1 MEHAPNLISVSARWR
16 WPPQFQLAVA
26 WKGIINQATLSHEG
40 GEKRVM
46 MPNYVDGANDGA
58 DDAANY
64 DHANNYGYVSAE
76 HDDHSAETHCT
87 FNNELC

>member
-26 WKGIINQATLSHEG
+26 WQGIINQATLSHES

>member
-1 MEHAPNLISVSARWR
+1 MKNAPNLISVSARWR
-16 WPPQFQLAVA
+16 LPPSSRWRGTESTIRQ
-26 WKGIINQATLSHEG
+26 
-40 GEKRVM
+40 EKRVT

-64 DHANNYGYVSAE
+64 DFANNYGYVSAE

-87 FNNELC
+87 FSN

>member
-1 MEHAPNLISVSARWR
+1 
-16 WPPQFQLAVA
+16 
-26 WKGIINQATLSHEG
+26 
-40 GEKRVM
+40 